1 MRAPFSPY
9 PLQHLLF
16 LTFLIIAIL
25 MDMRWYLIGVL
36 ICISLISSD
45 VQHLFICPLAI
56 CVLFRKM
63 FIQILCICF
72 CLFFFV
78 LLLLLLS
85 RFSRVRFCATHK
97 MAAHQAPPS
106 MGFARQEYWSGL
118 PLPSFCYELFL
129 NLG

>member
-1 MRAPFSPY
+1 MRVPFSPY
-9 PLQHLLF
+9 PRQHLLF

-72 CLFFFV
+72 CLFV
-78 LLLLLLS
+78 CSAAAKLLQSCRILCDPRDGS
-85 RFSRVRFCATHK
+85 PPGSSVHGIC
-97 MAAHQAPPS
+97 QA
-106 MGFARQEYWSGL
+106 RYWSGL